1 MLNEKEPLTKD
12 KFREKIYASEPES
25 IRDREVDFLFDL
37 LDYSDDGV
45 INKDD
50 FQKGIGRDS

>member
-25 IRDREVDFLFDL
+25 IREEEVDFLFDL
-37 LDYSDDGV
+37 LDYSDNKV
-45 INKDD
+45 IDKDD
-50 FQKGIGRDS
+50 FQMRI